1 MGMRMT
7 METEAYASRL
17 RRALQGKKT
26 WEENPLVTIGLS
38 PAIFDLGLSPDDL
51 YDVCRRFARALFSR
65 VHPDAHSGVTT
76 PAVTRFSDALH
87 LLNDR
92 ELFDLAI
99 RDFRD
104 GHIPRSKEIQTMRTR
119 IRNLE
124 KEIAFLTERLDSY
137 EKPTRRK
144 V

>member
-1 MGMRMT
+1 MICK
-7 METEAYASRL
+7 SII
-17 RRALQGKKT
+17 RALPAAALLAT
-26 WEENPLVTIGLS
+26 LLVSGCAGVQTKPSTYTPVTEI
-38 PAIFDLGLSPDDL
+38 PD
-51 YDVCRRFARALFSR
+51 RPGLFSR